1 MRLDRGI
8 SSWQS
13 RTGRIAS
20 GVATMMYVSQ
30 SLKRALQV
38 KPAGIATIFRGRRRT
53 WVDSAERIARLAAGF
68 KRLGLSP
75 GGRVAILALNGDR
88 YFEFMYAAPWLG
100 AVMVPINTRLAA
112 PEIDYILEDSD
123 SEILLLDDSF
133 LAMLDALGPCRGK
146 LRAVVHMGDGPAPSG
161 LQSYEALIDANPP
174 IEDQLAGGETL
185 AGIFY
190 TGGTTGKS
198 KGVMLSHDNLVSNAA
213 NAIGGLLYNR
223 DTVYLHAAP
232 MFHLADGASTFGVT
246 MVGGTHAFVPKFDP
260 AECVETMA
268 RDRVTNAALVP
279 TMINMLVHSP
289 AVTSHDLS
297 GVQQI
302 MYGASPMPEATLL
315 KILEVLPKCRF
326 VHGWGMTELSPI
338 GSLLDPRYTTLTGP
352 YAGRIKSCGQA
363 ALTAEVRIVDAED
376 REVPRGTVGE
386 IVVRGPMVMLGYW
399 KKPEATRAALRDG
412 WMHTGDAAYMDE
424 EGFIFIVDRLK
435 DMVISGGENIYCGEV
450 ENAISLLPGVME
462 CAVIGIPDER
472 WGEAVHA
479 VVVPKPGTN
488 LTPEAVIAPCRTR
501 IAHYKCPRSVA
512 IRTEPLP
519 LSGAGKIL
527 KTSLREPFWRGKEK
541 RVN

>member
-1 MRLDRGI
+1 
-8 SSWQS
+8 
-13 RTGRIAS
+13 
-20 GVATMMYVSQ
+20 MMYVSQ
-30 SLKRALQV
+30 ALKRAMQV
-38 KPAGIATIFRGRRRT
+38 KPKGIATSFRGRRRT
-53 WVDSAERIARLAAGF
+53 WTESGERIARLASGL

-112 PEIDYILEDSD
+112 PEIAYILEDSD
-123 SEILLLDDSF
+123 TEILLLDDNF
-133 LAMLDALGPCRGK
+133 VAMLEPLRKLGIK
-146 LRAVVHMGDGPAPSG
+146 LKAVVHMGDGAAPPG
-161 LQSYEALIDANPP
+161 MTPYEKLIEASPP
-174 IEDQLAGGETL
+174 IEDQLTGGNAL

-213 NAIGGLLYNR
+213 NAIGSLLYNR

-232 MFHLADGASTFGVT
+232 MFHRADGASTFGVT

-260 AECVETMA
+260 AECVETLA
-268 RDRVTNAALVP
+268 KEKVTNASLVP

-289 AVTSHDLS
+289 AVTGHDLS
-297 GVQQI
+297 CVQQI
-302 MYGASPMPEATLL
+302 MYGASPMPEA
-315 KILEVLPKCRF
+315 KIMRILEVLPTCRF

-352 YAGRIKSCGQA
+352 YAGRLKSCGQA
-363 ALTAEVRIVDAED
+363 ALSAEVKIVDAED
-376 REVPRGTVGE
+376 NEVPRGTIGE

-399 KKPEATRAALRDG
+399 KKPEATAAALRGG

-435 DMVISGGENIYCGEV
+435 DMVISGGENIYSGEV
-450 ENAISLLPGVME
+450 ENAIALLPGVME

-479 VVVPKPGTN
+479 VVVPRPGVD
-488 LTPEAVIAPCRTR
+488 LTPEVVIEHCRTQ
-501 IAHYKCPRSVA
+501 IAHYKCPKTVEIRSD
-512 IRTEPLP
+512 PLP

-527 KTSLREPFWRGKEK
+527 KTTLREPYWKGREK